1 MSRIRSRITLA
12 LAGALMAAAALAAPV
27 GAAEDTGVAWIAHGI
42 PDARVDVCVNGD
54 AARTDFRYGGRFRT
68 ELPALTRLNVKIRAH
83 VRTGACT
90 GPVLI
95 REILSVEPGTNIT
108 ILATIRARE
117 PQLVHWANSPWYTAG
132 AGGSSSV
139 TVHHEAQAGRM
150 LFLLTGGTV
159 PLPVGVG
166 GPVGIPIAR
175 EGAAGPI
182 DVVPGP
188 HLLAAT
194 PLFGQ
199 TPNMPPTIR
208 ELADH
213 TDYQLILVGTNQGN
227 YRWILYGNARP
238 DVIC

>member
-1 MSRIRSRITLA
+1 MFPISSRMTLA

-27 GAAEDTGVAWIAHGI
+27 GAAEETGVAWIAHGI

-54 AARTDFRYGGRFRT
+54 TVRTDFRYGTRFRT

-117 PQLVHWANSPWYTAG
+117 PQLVHWANSPQLTDCIVA
-132 AGGSSSV
+132 STV
-139 TVHHEAQAGRM
+139 TVHHEAKAGTM
-150 LFLLTGGTV
+150 LFFLTNGDIPV
-159 PLPVGVG
+159 PVGFMG
-166 GPVGIPIAR
+166 GGLGITVARNGTAGPIPIA
-175 EGAAGPI
+175 
-182 DVVPGP
+182 PGP
-188 HLLAAT
+188 NLLAAT

-208 ELADH
+208 MFAEL
-213 TDYQLILVGTNQGN
+213 TRYQLVLVGTNAGN
-227 YRWILYGNARP
+227 YRWILYGDP
-238 DVIC
+238 LEVC